1 MKNIK
6 RRRYIINVRNAIYT
20 PCSWNV
26 DVFFGN
32 FNTPEFMVPI
42 GSCVK
47 KMENNWETLLLQF
60 IYKFTSL
67 RHYSR

>member
-26 DVFFGN
+26 DVLEN
-32 FNTPEFMVPI
+32 FNTTEFMVPI

-60 IYKFTSL
+60 I
-67 RHYSR
+67 